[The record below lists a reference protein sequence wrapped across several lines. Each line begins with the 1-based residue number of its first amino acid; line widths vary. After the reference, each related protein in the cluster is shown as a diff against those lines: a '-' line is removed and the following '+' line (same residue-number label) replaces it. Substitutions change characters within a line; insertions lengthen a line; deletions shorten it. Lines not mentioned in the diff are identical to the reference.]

1 MSVQPVRDGV
11 LALMRR
17 TARVVTCVVLVAS
30 TQISSAAPPQAP
42 GVTCDVTDYG
52 AKGDGKALET
62 AAIQRA
68 VEACA
73 ARAAGRHVSLCAQ
86 QSHVYWQSHCANPLV
101 EPSPSADQLTRPDLT
116 GLQLPCM

>member
-1 MSVQPVRDGV
+1 M
-11 LALMRR
+11 
-17 TARVVTCVVLVAS
+17 
-30 TQISSAAPPQAP
+30 
-42 GVTCDVTDYG
+42 TDYG

-86 QSHVYWQSHCANPLV
+86 QSHVYWQSHCANPLMDRLRRQISLLALICRGFSF
-101 EPSPSADQLTRPDLT
+101 PACRH
-116 GLQLPCM
+116 